1 MTDFEHIT
9 PCGGD
14 CRVCTHYGAD
24 CAGCLS
30 NGGKCVG
37 MWENGCR
44 IFECCQEHNA
54 PFCGVCG
61 EFPCEWLTNK
71 IGEWDKGGID
81 RLARL
86 AEEYRRS
93 AERL

>member
-1 MTDFEHIT
+1 MTDFEYIT

-14 CRVCTHYGAD
+14 CRSCEHYNSD
-24 CAGCLS
+24 CAGCRS

-44 IFECCQEHNA
+44 IFECCQQHNA
-54 PFCGVCG
+54 LFCGICG
-61 EFPCEWLTNK
+61 KFPCEWLKDK

-81 RLARL
+81 RLGRL
-86 AEEYRRS
+86 AEEYS
-93 AERL
+93 RL